1 MIRPRKCKVCG
12 KVINLIKERENC
24 LFVRGG
30 YYHTQC
36 FIDKKKAMKSPWSD
50 EELGAFLPTAQ
61 AEAKEKIDS
70 LIAAEEEIANKK
82 RLAKVEN
89 DKRVAFFDFIRDTYY
104 PAIVPG
110 KFYAKLQRYI
120 YGTDKSYKS
129 AIPAEH
135 LHYMWKKLL
144 PKMNEIDAWNRA
156 HNKVIENRWD
166 YDLSI
171 VLNRYPKYLE
181 WLKKQ
186 EEKQQAILD
195 AAAISE
201 SKSLPQAPVVNHTQE
216 ENELDIA
223 SMLDEI

>member
-24 LFVRGG
+24 LFVRGD

-61 AEAKEKIDS
+61 AEAKEKIDA
-70 LIAAEEEIANKK
+70 LITAEEEIANKK

-120 YGTDKSYKS
+120 
-129 AIPAEH
+129 
-135 LHYMWKKLL
+135 
-144 PKMNEIDAWNRA
+144 
-156 HNKVIENRWD
+156 
-166 YDLSI
+166 
-171 VLNRYPKYLE
+171 
-181 WLKKQ
+181 
-186 EEKQQAILD
+186 
-195 AAAISE
+195 
-201 SKSLPQAPVVNHTQE
+201 
-216 ENELDIA
+216 
-223 SMLDEI
+223 

>member
-61 AEAKEKIDS
+61 AEAKEKIDA

-144 PKMNEIDAWNRA
+144 PTMNEIDVWNRA
-156 HNKVIENRWD
+156 HNKIIENRWD
-166 YDLSI
+166 YDLGI
-171 VLNRYPKYLE
+171 VLSRYPKYLE

-201 SKSLPQAPVVNHTQE
+201 SKSLPQAPVVSHAQE